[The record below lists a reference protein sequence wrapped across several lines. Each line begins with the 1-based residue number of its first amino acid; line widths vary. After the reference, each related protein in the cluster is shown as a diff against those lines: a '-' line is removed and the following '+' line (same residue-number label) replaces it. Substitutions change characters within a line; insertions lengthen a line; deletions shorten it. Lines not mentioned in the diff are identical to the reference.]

1 MIKNTTLG
9 RLLIVTIVSAF
20 FAVDGLCQTKPNMLN
35 FDYSQIFHEENPLG
49 YIGNKYQRLYMH
61 FDTIYKDKKDAS
73 RYIVNGVSRVRQ
85 NLCRFSGYIK
95 IDSVVVDNREDSY
108 RSGDDL
114 TPRFTAYAK
123 YEFKEDAAQKGSGV
137 FSGKFWSAIYLY
149 KNTVHYDDLE
159 WGADSYCNNQ
169 FEGTWTS
176 YRTKAKKKAN
186 FGDYRIPD
194 SSDLDS
200 GASEFC
206 PCKGEGWD
214 TYRNQYSWQEQERE
228 ISDDL
233 VQIATA
239 EEQREWWKGEKENV
253 VTWKTRSRTG
263 KSCYIDVYR
272 NGKLLQTLK
281 TKVDSLYRVYQDD
294 FNCDGFRD
302 IKIVPYYGD
311 GRFVYL
317 WSPKS
322 GLYVENA
329 EYEKYSNICFYK
341 KANCIVGIKQAERDN
356 VMEFNMYKLL
366 GDKSVLYCTLVKK
379 PFGCVYYEQIIHNQ
393 KGEVVSRKKNPK
405 YEEILDFWQS
415 VFFTDKV
422 TSELQ

>member
-1 MIKNTTLG
+1 MTKSKTTG
-9 RLLIVTIVSAF
+9 IMLIAAILFVF
-20 FAVDGLCQTKPNMLN
+20 FAVEGHCQTKRNMLN
-35 FDYSQIFHEENPLG
+35 FDYSYIFHEENPLG

-149 KNTVHYDDLE
+149 KNIAVRYDDLE

-194 SSDLDS
+194 SSGLDS

-281 TKVDSLYRVYQDD
+281 TRVDSLYRVYQDD

-317 WSPKS
+317 WSPKL
-322 GLYVENA
+322 GLYVENT

-341 KANCIVGIKQAERDN
+341 KANCIVGIKQAEHDN

-366 GDKSVLYCTLVKK
+366 DDKFVLYSTLVKR
-379 PFGCVYYEQIIHNQ
+379 PYDSVYCEQIIYNQ
-393 KGEVVSRKKNPK
+393 KGEVVDRKKNPK
-405 YEEILDFWQS
+405 YDDLFGYWKS
-415 VFFTDKV
+415 LF
-422 TSELQ
+422 SE

>member
-1 MIKNTTLG
+1 MTKSKTTG
-9 RLLIVTIVSAF
+9 IMLIAAILFVF
-20 FAVDGLCQTKPNMLN
+20 FAVEGHCQTKRNMLN
-35 FDYSQIFHEENPLG
+35 FDYSYIFHEENPLG

-95 IDSVVVDNREDSY
+95 IDSVGADNGEDSY
-108 RSGDDL
+108 RVSLG
-114 TPRFTAYAK
+114 TNENTSRFTAYAK

-149 KNTVHYDDLE
+149 KNTVHYDDLKF
-159 WGADSYCNNQ
+159 GADGYCNNQ

-186 FGDYRIPD
+186 FGDFRIPD

-272 NGKLLQTLK
+272 NGKFLQTLK
-281 TKVDSLYRVYQDD
+281 TKVDSLYRIKQSD
-294 FNCDGFRD
+294 FNYDGFRD

-317 WSPKS
+317 WSPKL

-329 EYEKYSNICFYK
+329 EYE
-341 KANCIVGIKQAERDN
+341 V
-356 VMEFNMYKLL
+356 
-366 GDKSVLYCTLVKK
+366 
-379 PFGCVYYEQIIHNQ
+379 
-393 KGEVVSRKKNPK
+393 
-405 YEEILDFWQS
+405 
-415 VFFTDKV
+415 
-422 TSELQ
+422 